1 MVSALLI
8 TLREGLEAA
17 LIIGIVLGYL
27 GKIGDRRSALYAWG
41 GAVIAAVFSALLAIA
56 MRLIGAELET
66 PFEQLF
72 EGTTML
78 LAVLVLTWMI
88 FWMRYQARFMKK
100 DLERRIDSAVNTGQN
115 WGIFLLTFL
124 AVIREGVET
133 ALFLAANAFAADGA
147 STLIGALLGLALA
160 GAAGVLIYVYA
171 VRLNLALFFDFTSLL
186 LIVFSAGLL
195 AHGVHEFQEIGLLP
209 VLLNPAWD
217 LRSILSNDSLPGS
230 VLRSLF
236 GYNDNPSL
244 LEVTTY
250 LGYWIVILQAVRWW
264 TQRLGAQL
272 VQKRA

>member
-27 GKIGDRRSALYAWG
+27 GKLGDRRSALYAWG
-41 GAVIAAVFSALLAIA
+41 GAVIAAVVSALLAIA

-66 PFEQLF
+66 PFEQIF

-171 VRLNLALFFDFTSLL
+171 VRLNLALFFDLTSLL

-195 AHGVHEFQEIGLLP
+195 AHGVHEFQEIGFLP
-209 VLLNPAWD
+209 ILLNPAWD
-217 LRSILSNDSLPGS
+217 LRSILSNDSLPGAL
-230 VLRSLF
+230 LRSLF
-236 GYNDNPSL
+236 GYNDNPSI
-244 LEVTTY
+244 LEVTAY

>member
-209 VLLNPAWD
+209 ILSNPAWD
-217 LRSILSNDSLPGS
+217 LRLILNNDSLPGS

-236 GYNDNPSL
+236 GYNDNPSI

>member
-41 GAVIAAVFSALLAIA
+41 GAVIAAVVSALLAIA

-66 PFEQLF
+66 PFEQIF

-78 LAVLVLTWMI
+78 LAVLVLTWLI
-88 FWMRYQARFMKK
+88 FWRRYQARFVKK
-100 DLERRIDSAVNTGQN
+100 DLERKIDAAIHTGQN

-133 ALFLAANAFAADGA
+133 ALFLAANAFAADAA
-147 STLIGALLGLALA
+147 STLIGALFGLALA
-160 GAAGVLIYVYA
+160 AAAGVLIYVYA
-171 VRLNLALFFDFTSLL
+171 VRLNLAMFFDLTSLL

-195 AHGVHEFQEIGLLP
+195 AHGVHEFQEIGMLP
-209 VLLNPAWD
+209 ILLNPAWD

-230 VLRSLF
+230 ILRSLI
-236 GYNDNPSL
+236 GYNDHPSV
-244 LEVTTY
+244 LEVVTY
-250 LGYWIVILQAVRWW
+250 LGYWIVILQAIRWW
-264 TQRLGAQL
+264 TLRLGTQL
-272 VQKRA
+272 IQKRA